1 MGDKNPVLK
10 KVEHKA
16 DGTDESKGQ
25 RAVLSHAEILFGKNA
40 LHTITLNFPSPEN
53 ESSPLPRGRRSL
65 YPTFL
70 LAETARLALRLHQSK
85 DVTFSHRS
93 LNVAHDLTVLIVQ
106 EFNAYLSHLTARA
119 RAADHFHNNCAAG
132 GRLVGFRRKP

>member
-1 MGDKNPVLK
+1 M
-10 KVEHKA
+10 KA
-16 DGTDESKGQ
+16 KDTQTTVNS

-40 LHTITLNFPSPEN
+40 LQTIIITLNFPSPEN